1 MGIFQDTK
9 LPFSVGNQYIKVATE
24 NSDARNNAV
33 LNNSGLSSQMVLSH
47 EFNMILNSFYC

>member
-1 MGIFQDTK
+1 MDTFQYTG
-9 LPFSVGNQYIKVATE
+9 LPFSVGNQSVKVATK
-24 NSDARNNAV
+24 NSDARNYAV